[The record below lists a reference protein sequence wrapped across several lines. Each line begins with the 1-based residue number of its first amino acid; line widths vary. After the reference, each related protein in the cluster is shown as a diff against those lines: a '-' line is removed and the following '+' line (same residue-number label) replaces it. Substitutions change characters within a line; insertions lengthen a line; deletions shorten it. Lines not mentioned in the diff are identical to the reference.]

1 MNLRT
6 ASTNHPVWNT
16 ANSPL
21 LPVFPVLPVSPLSP
35 VSAHKM
41 EHEVRIG
48 PGLTRAGGQDDGS
61 FTNSLKL
68 SNSEFWRST
77 EMCVSP
83 YSAKI
88 GDI

>member
-21 LPVFPVLPVSPLSP
+21 
-35 VSAHKM
+35 SAQKM

-68 SNSEFWRST
+68 LHIFY
-77 EMCVSP
+77 V
-83 YSAKI
+83 YSIAPRI
-88 GDI
+88 PPGRIAMGCLGS